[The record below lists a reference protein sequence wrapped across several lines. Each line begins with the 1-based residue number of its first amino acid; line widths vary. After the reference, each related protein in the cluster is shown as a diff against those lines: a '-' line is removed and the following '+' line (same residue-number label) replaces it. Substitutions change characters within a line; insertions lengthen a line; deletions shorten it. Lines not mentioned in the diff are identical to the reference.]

1 MLHFLGELFCPK
13 EHEVM
18 VVARG
23 GVPVGGYPE
32 WGESCRMALG
42 GGSFGARGQVG
53 REVICSVSMRAD
65 MSCHA

>member
-1 MLHFLGELFCPK
+1 M
-13 EHEVM
+13 M